1 MKLAV
6 AALVVCALATPG
18 EAEIRRTIAG
28 SLQLDYL
35 AVPTEQAPRQFT
47 LDGATLEL
55 SLKMSVDFSEHASA
69 TVKACFA
76 CHGFEAASAFIG
88 LRAADE
94 LAVKAGRLI
103 PAFGSFPQRHDPA
116 NHHTSDKPLPYDMGR
131 MLHRTEWNEGVL
143 PSPWVDNGIEVG
155 GTHFF
160 EDGRVDYAAYVL
172 SGPKSESPMATDFD
186 FVLSRTPYYTDNNS
200 QPVAGARL
208 AGALDIDD
216 ATTFELGASGMAGHY
231 DTEGKLAFWIAGVDV
246 AAKLAAL
253 TLRAEYLVR
262 RTETSDSGAF
272 LKHGYFGEGELA
284 LGRVELIA
292 RFDGLYRKGAAT
304 PALADRAT
312 LERATLA
319 AAVRVVADVRVKT
332 SVEYYWFS
340 DFDDELAVHLGVAT
354 PF

>member
-1 MKLAV
+1 MKLVV

-18 EAEIRRTIAG
+18 RAEIRRTIAG

-35 AVPTEQAPRQFT
+35 AVPTTDAPNRFT
-47 LDGATLEL
+47 LDGATVEL

-76 CHGFEAASAFIG
+76 CHGFEAANAFVG

-94 LAVKAGRLI
+94 LTLKAGRLI
-103 PAFGSFPQRHDPA
+103 PSFGSFPQRHDPA

-143 PSPWVDNGIEVG
+143 PAPWVDNGIEVG
-155 GTHFF
+155 GTHLF
-160 EDGRVDYAAYVL
+160 EDGRIDYAAYVL
-172 SGPKSESPMATDFD
+172 SGPKSDSPMATDFD

-200 QPVAGARL
+200 QPVGGARL
-208 AGALDIDD
+208 AGSVDIDD
-216 ATTFELGASGMAGHY
+216 ATTLELGGSAMAGHY
-231 DTEGKLAFWIAGVDV
+231 DTDAKLGFWIAGVDA
-246 AAKLAAL
+246 AAKLADL
-253 TLRAEYLVR
+253 VLRAEYLVR
-262 RTETSDSGAF
+262 RTETASDGPF
-272 LKHGYFGEGELA
+272 LKHGYYGEAELA

-292 RFDGLYRKGAAT
+292 RFDGLVRTGAPT
-304 PALADRAT
+304 TALADRAT

-319 AAVRVVADVRVKT
+319 AAVRVAADIRVKT

-340 DFDDELAVHLGVAT
+340 DFKNDLALHLGIAT